1 MTQVLP
7 AGRKQLHI
15 DKAAMA
21 SKAAPPI
28 MVRTER
34 GSMNVRQAHILGE
47 SWFVY
52 DPEHPLPET
61 GTYAWVETYAAVE
74 VWP

>member
-1 MTQVLP
+1 MARRLP

-21 SKAAPPI
+21 SRSAPPI
-28 MVRTER
+28 LIRTE
-34 GSMNVRQAHILGE
+34 GGAINTVRAHICGE

-52 DPEHPLPET
+52 DPAHPLPET
-61 GTYAWVETYAAVE
+61 GTYAWIETWAPVDYE
-74 VWP
+74 D